1 MADIQ
6 PIKITGLA
14 EFNRN
19 LRKLDKDLPKALR
32 LALNEAG
39 EIVVAWAKP
48 QVPVQSGKAVGTVK
62 ARSTRTSARVTGGS
76 AKVPYYPWLDFG
88 GRVGRNKSVKRPWQS
103 AGRYI
108 YPGYTS
114 NVDKIHEAL
123 IDALLDVARQAGI
136 EVDR

>member
-1 MADIQ
+1 MEMQ
-6 PIKITGLA
+6 PIRITGLA

-19 LRKLDKDLPKALR
+19 LRKLDKNLPKALR

-39 EIVVAWAKP
+39 EIVVESAKP
-48 QVPVQSGKAVGTVK
+48 QVPSDSGAAAGTVK
-62 ARSTRTSARVTGGS
+62 AKSTRTSARVTGGS

-88 GRVGRNKSVKRPWQS
+88 GRVGKHKSVQRPFIS
-103 AGRYI
+103 SGRYI

-123 IDALLDVARQAGI
+123 TDALIRVAEQAGI
-136 EVDR
+136 HVDG